1 MPTPI
6 ESNSDLSMIQ
16 AVILDLDDTLYS
28 EVEYVRSGFR
38 AVANYLAWAGD
49 THDGRQ
55 LFDLMW
61 QEFQKGDR
69 SRVFNAVLD
78 KIGKKAGTA
87 RPTVGELITF
97 YREHKPDIQLDA
109 DVRNL
114 LAGLQERFKMGL
126 LTDGYLPAQKLK
138 VASLGIEGY
147 FDHIVYTEELG
158 REHWKPS
165 PVGFEKMAE
174 ALDCAYEHCVYVGD
188 NPKKDFIAPNRL
200 GWATI
205 QIETAQG
212 VHRHL
217 TSNAAASPD
226 RILSNFSELATTFL
240 K

>member
-1 MPTPI
+1 MSATQ
-6 ESNSDLSMIQ
+6 SNSDLAIIR
-16 AVILDLDDTLYS
+16 AVVLDLDDTLYP

-38 AVANYLAWAGD
+38 AVANYLAGA
-49 THDGRQ
+49 DGTLDEHP

-61 QEFQKGDR
+61 REFQKGAR
-69 SRVFNAVLD
+69 GRVFNTVLD
-78 KIGKKAGTA
+78 KIGKKAGTT
-87 RPTVGELITF
+87 RPTVSELITL
-97 YREHKPDIQLDA
+97 YRKHRPDIQLEV

-114 LAGLQERFKMGL
+114 LTDLQKRFKMGL

-138 VASLGIEGY
+138 VAALGIENH

-174 ALDCAYEHCVYVGD
+174 ALDCAHKHCVYVGD

-205 QIETAQG
+205 QIESSQG
-212 VHRHL
+212 VH
-217 TSNAAASPD
+217 SEQAPNAAASPD
-226 RILSNFSELATTFL
+226 RILSNFSELTSTFL
-240 K
+240 M